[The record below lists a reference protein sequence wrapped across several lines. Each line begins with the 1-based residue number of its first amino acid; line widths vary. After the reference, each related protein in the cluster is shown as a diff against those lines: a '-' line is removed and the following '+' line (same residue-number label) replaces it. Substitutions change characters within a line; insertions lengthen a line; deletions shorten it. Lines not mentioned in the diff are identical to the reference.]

1 MYSKLPQHTPMIDRG
16 LPVKYAGKL
25 GLLMD
30 DPNRI
35 NGWIK
40 LEDGQKRY
48 TCIRELHAINLCG
61 LQIAIKPTEG
71 LIYTQGQFGIL

>member
-1 MYSKLPQHTPMIDRG
+1 MIDRG
-16 LPVKYAGKL
+16 LPVRYAGKL

-40 LEDGQKRY
+40 LEDG
-48 TCIRELHAINLCG
+48 
-61 LQIAIKPTEG
+61 
-71 LIYTQGQFGIL
+71 